1 LIEEYLIVE
10 PINAPESIDL
20 IALAPVLVLSVFA
33 MGVLVLDLWA
43 GKNKTL
49 LMFISLVGLLMT
61 AISAFAKHPL
71 PAFAFTDS
79 YIVDHLSIFFIC
91 IFTISSALTILLS
104 FEYNERKGI
113 KAGEYYALILLC
125 TVGMIILAS
134 STDLIMIFLG
144 IEIVSICLYVL
155 AGFRRD
161 DPVSNEAALKYFLLG
176 AFATGFLL
184 YGMTLIYGST
194 GSTNLFK
201 IAGFIKTEGAQSNP
215 LILMG
220 IVLLVIGFGFKV
232 AAVPF
237 HMWAPDVYQGSPTPV
252 TAFMAV
258 GPKAAAFA
266 AFFRVFT
273 EAIPDISLSWEI
285 LLCIIAVLSMFVGN
299 LGAIM
304 QTNIKRMLAFSSIS
318 HAGYLLIAVIAKSS
332 LAGSGLLFYML
343 AYAFTTFGAFGI
355 IILLGKKEEENLEL
369 ENYSGLAYKHPILAL
384 SMTVFLLSLGGLPPF
399 AGFVA
404 KFYIF
409 SAAIEEGF
417 VTLVVIAVL
426 NSAIS
431 FYYYLKVVVFMYMK
445 EPESEFQIS
454 LTPMTLFVVIV
465 GIIGTV
471 ELGIFPD
478 PIIALTSLP

>member
-1 LIEEYLIVE
+1 ME

-304 QTNIKRMLAFSSIS
+304 QTNIERMLAFSSIS

-445 EPESEFQIS
+445 EPNSEFQIS

-465 GIIGTV
+465 GIIGTI

-478 PIIALTSLP
+478 PIIALTSLH

>member
-1 LIEEYLIVE
+1 
-10 PINAPESIDL
+10 
-20 IALAPVLVLSVFA
+20 
-33 MGVLVLDLWA
+33 
-43 GKNKTL
+43 
-49 LMFISLVGLLMT
+49 MT
-61 AISAFAKHPL
+61 AISAFAKQPL

-79 YIVDHLSIFFIC
+79 YIVDHLSIFFTC
-91 IFTISSALTILLS
+91 IFTLSSTLAILLS
-104 FEYNERKGI
+104 AEYNERNGM
-113 KAGEYYALILLC
+113 KAGEYYSLILLC
-125 TVGMIILAS
+125 TVGMIVLAS
-134 STDLIMIFLG
+134 STDMIMIFLG

-194 GSTNLFK
+194 GSTNIFK
-201 IAGFIKTEGAQSNP
+201 IAEFIKTNDSSSP
-215 LILMG
+215 LMLMG

-237 HMWAPDVYQGSPTPV
+237 HMWAPDVYHGSPTPV

-266 AFFRVFT
+266 AFFRVFK
-273 EAIPDISLSWEI
+273 EGIPNMAANWEI
-285 LLCIIAVLSMFVGN
+285 LLCIVAVLSMFVGN

-318 HAGYLLIAVIAKSS
+318 HAGYLIIAVIAKSS

-343 AYAFTTFGAFGI
+343 TYAFTTFGAFGI
-355 IILLGKKEEENLEL
+355 VILLGRKGEENLEL
-369 ENYSGLAYKHPILAL
+369 ENYSGLAYKHPVLAL

-417 VTLVVIAVL
+417 VTLVIIAVL

-445 EPESEFQIS
+445 EPAGEFQIS
-454 LTPMTLFVVIV
+454 LTPMTVFVVII

-471 ELGIFPD
+471 ELGIYPD
-478 PIIALTSLP
+478 PIIALTYLP

>member
-1 LIEEYLIVE
+1 ME

-91 IFTISSALTILLS
+91 IFTFSSALTILLS

-355 IILLGKKEEENLEL
+355 IILLGKKEKDNLEL

>member
-1 LIEEYLIVE
+1 ME
-10 PINAPESIDL
+10 PIHAPESIDL

-49 LMFISLVGLLMT
+49 LMFVSLVGLLMT
-61 AISAFAKHPL
+61 AISAFAKHPI

-79 YIVDHLSIFFIC
+79 YTVDHLSLFFIC
-91 IFTISSALTILLS
+91 IFTLSSALTILLS
-104 FEYNERKGI
+104 SEYNEREGI
-113 KAGEYYALILLC
+113 KAGEYYSLILFC
-125 TVGMIILAS
+125 TVGMILLAS
-134 STDLIMIFLG
+134 STDMIMIFLG

-155 AGFRRD
+155 AGIKRD
-161 DPVSNEAALKYFLLG
+161 NPASNEAALKYFLLG

-184 YGMTLIYGST
+184 YGMTLVYGST

-201 IAGFIKTEGAQSNP
+201 IAEFVKSDSAQSNP
-215 LILMG
+215 LLLMG

-232 AAVPF
+232 AAAPF
-237 HMWAPDVYQGSPTPV
+237 HMWAPDVYQGAPTPV

-266 AFFRVFT
+266 AFFRIFS
-273 EAIPDISLSWEI
+273 EAVPDLAPSWEI
-285 LLCIIAVLSMFVGN
+285 LLCTIAVLSMVVGN

-332 LAGSGLLFYML
+332 LSGSSLLFYML
-343 AYAFTTFGAFGI
+343 SYAFTTFGAFGI
-355 IILLGKKEEENLEL
+355 IILLGRKGEENLEL
-369 ENYSGLAYKHPILAL
+369 ENYSGLAYKHPLMAL

-417 VTLVVIAVL
+417 VTLVIIAVL

-445 EPESEFQIS
+445 EPAGEFQVS
-454 LTPMTLFVVIV
+454 LTPMTLFVVII
-465 GIIGTV
+465 GLIGTIQ
-471 ELGIFPD
+471 LGIFPD
-478 PIIALTSLP
+478 TIISLTTH

>member
-1 LIEEYLIVE
+1 ME

-71 PAFAFTDS
+71 PAFAFTGS

-91 IFTISSALTILLS
+91 IFTLSSALTILLS

-201 IAGFIKTEGAQSNP
+201 IAGFIKTEGTQSNP

-273 EAIPDISLSWEI
+273 EAIPDMSLSWEI

-355 IILLGKKEEENLEL
+355 IILLGKKEKDNLEF

-409 SAAIEEGF
+409 SAAIEEGY
-417 VTLVVIAVL
+417 VTLVIIAVL

-445 EPESEFQIS
+445 EPNREFQIS

-478 PIIALTSLP
+478 PIIALTNLQ

>member
-1 LIEEYLIVE
+1 ME

-91 IFTISSALTILLS
+91 IFTLSSALTILLS

-431 FYYYLKVVVFMYMK
+431 FYYYLKVVVYMYMK

>member
-1 LIEEYLIVE
+1 VE
-10 PINAPESIDL
+10 PIHAPESIDL

-49 LMFISLVGLLMT
+49 LMFVSLVGLLMT

-79 YIVDHLSIFFIC
+79 YIVDHLSLFFIC
-91 IFTISSALTILLS
+91 IFTLSSALAILLS
-104 FEYNERKGI
+104 IEYNEREGV
-113 KAGEYYALILLC
+113 KAGEYYSLILLC
-125 TVGMIILAS
+125 TVGMILLAS
-134 STDLIMIFLG
+134 STDMIMIFLG
-144 IEIVSICLYVL
+144 VEIVSICLYVL
-155 AGFRRD
+155 AGIRRD
-161 DPVSNEAALKYFLLG
+161 NTASNEAALKYFLLG

-184 YGMTLIYGST
+184 YGMTLVYGST

-201 IAGFIKTEGAQSNP
+201 IAEFVKSDSAQSNP
-215 LILMG
+215 LLLMG

-232 AAVPF
+232 AAAPF
-237 HMWAPDVYQGSPTPV
+237 HMWAPDVYQGAPTPV

-266 AFFRVFT
+266 AFFRVFSET
-273 EAIPDISLSWEI
+273 VPDLAPSWEI
-285 LLCIIAVLSMFVGN
+285 LLCTIAVLSMVVGN

-318 HAGYLLIAVIAKSS
+318 HAGYLLVAVISKSS
-332 LAGSGLLFYML
+332 LAGSSLLFYML
-343 AYAFTTFGAFGI
+343 SYAFTTFGAFGI
-355 IILLGKKEEENLEL
+355 IILLGRKGEENLEL
-369 ENYSGLAYKHPILAL
+369 ENYSGLAYKHPLMAL

-417 VTLVVIAVL
+417 VTLVIIAVL

-445 EPESEFQIS
+445 EPAGEFQIS
-454 LTPMTLFVVIV
+454 LTPMTLFVVIL
-465 GIIGTV
+465 GLIGTI

-478 PIIALTSLP
+478 TIISLTTH

>member
-10 PINAPESIDL
+10 PIHAPESIDL

-49 LMFISLVGLLMT
+49 LMFVSLVGLLMT
-61 AISAFAKHPL
+61 AISAFAKHPI
-71 PAFAFTDS
+71 PTFAFTDS
-79 YIVDHLSIFFIC
+79 YTVDHLSLFFIC
-91 IFTISSALTILLS
+91 IFTLSSALTILLS
-104 FEYNERKGI
+104 YEYNEREGI
-113 KAGEYYALILLC
+113 KVGEYYSLILLC
-125 TVGMIILAS
+125 TVGMILLAS
-134 STDLIMIFLG
+134 STDMIMIFLG

-155 AGFRRD
+155 AGIRRD
-161 DPVSNEAALKYFLLG
+161 NTASNEAALKYFLLG

-184 YGMTLIYGST
+184 YGMTLVYGST

-201 IAGFIKTEGAQSNP
+201 IAEFVKSDSAQSNP
-215 LILMG
+215 LLLMG

-232 AAVPF
+232 AAAPF
-237 HMWAPDVYQGSPTPV
+237 HMWAPDVYQGAPTPV

-273 EAIPDISLSWEI
+273 EAVPALAPSWEI
-285 LLCIIAVLSMFVGN
+285 LLCTIAVLSMVVGN

-332 LAGSGLLFYML
+332 LAGSSLLFYML
-343 AYAFTTFGAFGI
+343 SYAFTTFGAFGI
-355 IILLGKKEEENLEL
+355 IILLGRKGEENLEI
-369 ENYSGLAYKHPILAL
+369 ENYSGLAYKHPLMAL

-417 VTLVVIAVL
+417 VTLVIIAVL

-445 EPESEFQIS
+445 EPVGEFNIS
-454 LTPMTLFVVIV
+454 LTPMTLFVVIL
-465 GIIGTV
+465 GLIGTI

-478 PIIALTSLP
+478 TIISLTTH